1 MALPKMNEL
10 KSSRWKSIRCK
21 LFRSKAHQKSH
32 DTKTCKAE
40 VHRSDIQQPNLNHPT
55 RADRD
60 HLQTNQPS
68 QYGLEWDRGEAVWTE
83 TPDIDTIK
91 VLVAHVMGP
100 RDDRDRAVFGIQSVD
115 ASDIRVEFQGHSGY
129 QKLYLISSRRLAK
142 KYMFRATLPVEPF
155 YKTESEVATMVFI
168 RKYTSLPVPLVIDY
182 CSSASNPLKF
192 EWIVQEHMEGT
203 ALSETWDGMT
213 FHVKA
218 EFAVQLQRYMNL
230 LQNFDFS
237 WIGHLYYSRC
247 KDRVNG
253 QPAEW
258 LRVSDGQQQNDHE
271 FVIGRIVSP
280 WSFRGKRRDI
290 VVNRGP
296 FVSGS
301 HLMLAKADLQYECL
315 KYFKHHVP
323 SSTDESC
330 CRDQELLKFKPRL
343 LEVCNS
349 IRASEAGRYPHR
361 EDEHRVL
368 HHDISDR
375 DIVVQSDPNFC
386 NPMQLSGIINWES
399 VGTIP
404 SWQADFPRFLK
415 GPSDSELQSRWRPF
429 MSASASQALMEDRQ
443 KADLRRIYG
452 DPLRPAVAA
461 NMPEKLQQCA
471 EILQQSEANAEC
483 CWLADVPSFL

>member
-1 MALPKMNEL
+1 MTRRRIKP
-10 KSSRWKSIRCK
+10 SR
-21 LFRSKAHQKSH
+21 
-32 DTKTCKAE
+32 
-40 VHRSDIQQPNLNHPT
+40 
-55 RADRD
+55 
-60 HLQTNQPS
+60 
-68 QYGLEWDRGEAVWTE
+68 YGLEWHRGEAVWTE
-83 TPDIDTIK
+83 TPDIETIK
-91 VLVAHVMGP
+91 VLVAHVMDP
-100 RDDRDRAVFGIQSVD
+100 RYNHDSNDFDTKPVD
-115 ASDIRVEFQGHSGY
+115 TSDIRVESQGHSGY
-129 QKLYLISSRRLAK
+129 QKLYLVSSPRLAK
-142 KYMFRATLPVEPF
+142 KYRFRATLPVESF
-155 YKTESEVATMVFI
+155 YKTESEVATMAFI
-168 RKYTSLPVPLVIDY
+168 RKYTTLPVPLVIDY

-192 EWIVQEHMEGT
+192 EWILQEHVEGT
-203 ALSETWDGMT
+203 ALSETWDDMP

-218 EFAVQLQRYMNL
+218 EFAVQLQRYMQL
-230 LQNFDFS
+230 LQNFDFL
-237 WIGHLYYSRC
+237 WIGNLYYSRC

-258 LRVSDGQQQNDHE
+258 LRVSDGQQQNDPE

-280 WSFRGKRRDI
+280 WSFHGRRRDI

-296 FVSGS
+296 FVGGS

-315 KYFKHHVP
+315 KHHVP
-323 SSTDESC
+323 GSMDESC
-330 CRDQELLKFKPRL
+330 YRDQEPLKSGSRL
-343 LEVCNS
+343 LEVRNS

-404 SWQADFPRFLK
+404 SWQVDFPRFLK

-461 NMPEKLQQCA
+461 NMPQNIQKCA
-471 EILQQSEANAEC
+471 EILEQFEANAEC
-483 CWLADVPSFL
+483 SLLVDVPSSL